1 VLNFHALEVTA
12 VDRIA
17 EDAVCVRLA
26 VPEALRGR
34 FKHDAGQYV
43 TLRRVIDGRE
53 ERRTYSIVT
62 PPGAAEICIGV
73 REQAGGRMSR
83 ELATRLSRGERL
95 EVGTPTGR
103 FRSAVDASRAQRYVA
118 FAAGSGITPVLSLA
132 SDILAR
138 EPASRFTLIY
148 GNRSMS
154 RTMFLEHTLALKN
167 RHLDRFS
174 VYFVMSR
181 EPQQAPLLN
190 GRIDA
195 VKVEALAAQL
205 PDVARADEY
214 FVCGPGDMVDAVRG
228 AILRLNPAAPVRFER
243 FAGPSLA
250 GPSLAGPLQAR
261 PLQARPIQVRP
272 IQAAPREAAAPTSP
286 HAAHPGAANAAELP
300 PDEVLAQISVVMDGR
315 RRSFPMTRADASVL
329 AAAERAGLDL
339 PFSCRSGICA
349 TCRTRVKSGQ
359 AVMAHNIALERWEVD
374 AGFILCCQA
383 RPLTA
388 SLELTYDEK

>member
-1 VLNFHALEVTA
+1 VLTFHPLEVTA

-26 VPEALRGR
+26 VPEPLRGH

-43 TLRRVIDGRE
+43 TLRRVLDGRE

-62 PPGAAEICIGV
+62 PPGAAELRIGV
-73 REQAGGRMSR
+73 REQTGGRMSR
-83 ELATRLSRGERL
+83 ELATRLSPGERL
-95 EVGTPTGR
+95 EVGTPLGR
-103 FRSAVDASRAQRYVA
+103 FRTAVDASRARTYVA

-154 RTMFLEHTLALKN
+154 RTMFLEDTLALKN
-167 RHLDRFS
+167 RHLGRFC

-195 VKVEALAAQL
+195 DKVEALAAQL
-205 PDVARADEY
+205 TDVARADEY
-214 FVCGPGDMVDAVRG
+214 FVCGPGNMVDAVRG
-228 AILRLNPAAPVRFER
+228 AIQRLNPSAPVRFER
-243 FAGPSLA
+243 FAGPREAVAATS
-250 GPSLAGPLQAR
+250 P
-261 PLQARPIQVRP
+261 
-272 IQAAPREAAAPTSP
+272 QAARTSAAS
-286 HAAHPGAANAAELP
+286 AADLP
-300 PDEVLAQISVVMDGR
+300 PGEVLAQISVIMDGR
-315 RRSFPMTRADASVL
+315 RRSFPMAPADVSVL

-339 PFSCRSGICA
+339 PFSCRAGICA
-349 TCRTRVKSGQ
+349 TCRTKLKAGRV
-359 AVMAHNIALERWEVD
+359 VMAHNIALEPWEVD